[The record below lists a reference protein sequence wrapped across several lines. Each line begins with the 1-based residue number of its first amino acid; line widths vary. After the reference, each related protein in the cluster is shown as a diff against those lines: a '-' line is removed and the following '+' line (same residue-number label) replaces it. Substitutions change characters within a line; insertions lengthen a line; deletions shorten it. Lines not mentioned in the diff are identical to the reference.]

1 MSHEKRY
8 LQVYQH
14 FKDLILSGALQPDSR
29 MPSLRACSEQLQYS
43 RTTVE
48 TAYLM
53 LAADGYLYSRPQ
65 SGYYVTDIALA
76 HLEPAPIPK
85 PAPVIRYD
93 FTTSASA
100 TDSQTFELW
109 RRYVKSALRQD
120 DRLASYGEPQ
130 G

>member
-76 HLEPAPIPK
+76 HLEPRGHAAPAK
-85 PAPVIRYD
+85 AGRN
-93 FTTSASA
+93 
-100 TDSQTFELW
+100 
-109 RRYVKSALRQD
+109 RRVGHGAA
-120 DRLASYGEPQ
+120 RLLQPHQVRA
-130 G
+130 